1 MSEHGVTRV
10 QAARRATVASVVGTT
25 IEWYDFF
32 LYGTAAAL
40 VFPHL
45 FFPGASP
52 ASGVLASFATQ
63 FVGFAARP
71 IGAAIFGHYGDRI
84 GRKTT
89 LMVTLFLMGFGTVL
103 IGVLPT
109 FASIG
114 VAAPVLLVVLRTIQ
128 GIGVGGEW
136 GGSVLLSMEWGKK
149 EGRGFS
155 ASWPQLGVPIGLV
168 LATGVVRI
176 TTGFTGTDGFESYG
190 WRIPFLISI
199 VLIGVGLY
207 VRLRVV
213 ESPEFVALRKT
224 GKVVAAPIVEV
235 IKRHPKEIL
244 LAALVR
250 MSEQAP
256 FYLFITFVL
265 SYGTKQLKLNSN
277 TLLNDTLIAAAIGLI
292 SIPLFG
298 RLSDKLGRR
307 RVYGTGVV
315 LTALF
320 AFPYFSLLNTRST
333 GLVLLAIIVSL
344 IVHDIQYGPQAALIA
359 ESFDADVRYTGAG
372 LGYQLASVI
381 AGGPAPLIAAAL
393 LTHYGSSTTIS
404 LYIIGCAVVSMIAL
418 VALPRTAQ
426 ARYANAVD
434 PLAEPTGA
442 AA

>member
-1 MSEHGVTRV
+1 
-10 QAARRATVASVVGTT
+10 
-25 IEWYDFF
+25 
-32 LYGTAAAL
+32 
-40 VFPHL
+40 
-45 FFPGASP
+45 
-52 ASGVLASFATQ
+52 
-63 FVGFAARP
+63 
-71 IGAAIFGHYGDRI
+71 
-84 GRKTT
+84 
-89 LMVTLFLMGFGTVL
+89 
-103 IGVLPT
+103 
-109 FASIG
+109 
-114 VAAPVLLVVLRTIQ
+114 
-128 GIGVGGEW
+128 
-136 GGSVLLSMEWGKK
+136 MEWGKK

-155 ASWPQLGVPIGLV
+155 ASWLQLGVPIGLV

-176 TTGFTGTDGFESYG
+176 TTGFTGIDGFDSYG

-213 ESPEFVALRKT
+213 ESPEFAAPRKT
-224 GKVVAAPIVEV
+224 GKVVAAPLVEV
-235 IKRHPKEIL
+235 IKRHPEEIL

-292 SIPLFG
+292 STPLFG
-298 RLSDKLGRR
+298 WLSDKLGRR

-320 AFPYFSLLNTRST
+320 
-333 GLVLLAIIVSL
+333 GLPVLRPAQHPLHRI
-344 IVHDIQYGPQAALIA
+344 GAARDHRQPHRPRYSVRAAGRVDA

-404 LYIIGCAVVSMIAL
+404 LYIIGCAVLSMIAL

-434 PLAEPTGA
+434 PLAEPTEA